1 MLFGECFLSSGKSRV
16 PSSSGVKQS
25 EKIEEILL
33 GLPDP

>member
-1 MLFGECFLSSGKSRV
+1 MLFSERFLTSGKSRV

-25 EKIEEILL
+25 KKIEEVLL